1 MKKMALILSAS
12 LAIATLV
19 GCGGGSDTQTA
30 PITKKTASVLD
41 DLMKQ
46 KNKLLEDGIVAE
58 IGIKKSQDLSM
69 AINMAEQDAR
79 AKMGRALTAK
89 VASVTKQFNEEV
101 NDEFLE
107 HTSQVNKTV
116 SSEMLRGTTVIT
128 QKYETLDNGKIQA
141 YVLMVMEPEAFKSAL
156 DAQMQA
162 NENMKTRWMASKAQ
176 EDLIKEV
183 EAYEAFKK
191 ENTPQM

>member
-1 MKKMALILSAS
+1 M
-12 LAIATLV
+12 
-19 GCGGGSDTQTA
+19 
-30 PITKKTASVLD
+30 LD

-46 KNKLLEDGIVAE
+46 KNNLMQDGIVSE

-79 AKMGRALTAK
+79 AKMGRAITAK

-128 QKYETLDNGKIQA
+128 QKYETLENGKLQA
-141 YVLMVMEPEAFKSAL
+141 YVLMVMDPAAFKSAL
-156 DAQMQA
+156 DSQMQA

-176 EDLIKEV
+176 EDLSKEV
-183 EAYEAFKK
+183 EAYEAYKK

>member
-1 MKKMALILSAS
+1 MKKLALALTATVA
-12 LAIATLV
+12 LATLV
-19 GCGGGSDTQTA
+19 GCGGGSDSQTA
-30 PITKKTASVLD
+30 PMSKKSVSALD
-41 DLMKQ
+41 DLMSQ
-46 KNKLLEDGIVAE
+46 KNKLMSDGVVSE

-79 AKMGRALTAK
+79 AKMGRAISAK

-116 SSEMLRGTTVIT
+116 SSEMLRATTVVN
-128 QKYETLDNGKIQA
+128 QKYETLESGKIQA
-141 YVLMVMEPEAFKSAL
+141 YVLMVMDPTAFKSAL
-156 DAQMQA
+156 DSQMQA

-176 EDLIKEV
+176 ADLTAEV
-183 EAYEAFKK
+183 EAYEAYKK